1 MKTLQII
8 AICIAISIT
17 ILGVLKIV
25 CNKWNGNILN
35 EGDYL

>member
-17 ILGVLKIV
+17 ILGVLKILYS
-25 CNKWNGNILN
+25 KWNGNILS